1 MFWINQ
7 LNTCNIHFCTVE
19 LSRLPFE
26 DSTTGKEFQYTY
38 DLEKGSNVLATS
50 NKLAKVDLN
59 VPAKEHT

>member
-1 MFWINQ
+1 M
-7 LNTCNIHFCTVE
+7 E
-19 LSRLPFE
+19 LSRLSFE